1 MKKLFLV
8 VVIIIMVLLISLL
21 ASIRIRYGGGRE
33 FEDRSSSPV
42 LPSSALE
49 IVGSLEEP
57 PGNIA
62 VSATGRIFITIH
74 PLSRPAKN
82 KVVELI
88 DGKPVPYPDTA
99 SQQNL
104 FQAVL
109 GLAIDRQNRLWLLD
123 DGLQGIKQPRLLAV
137 DLQTDQLV
145 RRYDFP
151 AEIAGFGSFLN
162 DLQIDPAGQKIYIAD
177 TSTLA
182 KKPAIIIYDIDRNSA
197 RRVLENH
204 QSVVEQ
210 DWIINARGRKMV
222 LGWGLF
228 VLKPAVD
235 SIALDRNGRWL
246 YYGPMAHESMFRVKT
261 EDLNDRSLTPEELG
275 KKVEIFGPK
284 PLSDGLSMDLENN
297 IYITDVEHGAI
308 LKLGPDKNLT
318 TLIKDPRL
326 RWPDGL
332 SFGPDH
338 WLYISDSALQDVMFK
353 GKKHIRSKAPYYIF
367 KFKPGP
373 LGIAGQ

>member
-1 MKKLFLV
+1 MLM
-8 VVIIIMVLLISLL
+8 IGLLIT
-21 ASIRIRYGGGRE
+21 IRIRHGGGRD
-33 FEDRSSSPV
+33 FEDRSSSPM

-49 IVGSLEEP
+49 IVASLDEP

-62 VSATGRIFITIH
+62 VSASGRIFITIH
-74 PLSRPAKN
+74 PLSRPATN

-88 DGKPVPYPDTA
+88 DGKPVPYPDTDA
-99 SQQNL
+99 QQTL

-123 DGLQGIKQPRLLAV
+123 DGLQGIKQPRLLAF
-137 DLQTDQLV
+137 DLQTDRLV
-145 RRYDFP
+145 KRYDFP

-162 DLQIDPAGQKIYIAD
+162 DLQIDPSGHKIYIAD

-182 KKPAIIIYDIDRNSA
+182 KNPAIVIYDIEQNSV

-204 QSVVEQ
+204 PSVVEQ
-210 DWIINARGRKMV
+210 DWIINARGRKMM
-222 LGWGLF
+222 LWWGLF
-228 VLKPAVD
+228 VVKPAVD
-235 SIALDRNGRWL
+235 SIALDRKGEWL
-246 YYGPMAHESMFRVKT
+246 YYGPMAHGSMFRIRT
-261 EDLNDRSLTPEELG
+261 EDLNDQTLAPEALG
-275 KKVEIFGPK
+275 FKVEKFGPK
-284 PLSDGLSMDLENN
+284 PLSDGLSMDLEDN

-308 LKLGPDKNLT
+308 LTLGPDKNLK

-332 SFGPDH
+332 SFGPGD
-338 WLYISDSALQDVMFK
+338 WLFISDSALQDVMFK
-353 GKKHIRSKAPYYIF
+353 SKRHIRSRAPYYIF

-373 LGIAGQ
+373 PGIAGQ

>member
-1 MKKLFLV
+1 MKKLFLII
-8 VVIIIMVLLISLL
+8 VIIFLVSLIGLM
-21 ASIRIRYGGGRE
+21 AAIRIRYGGGRD
-33 FEDRSSSPV
+33 FENRSSSPA
-42 LPSSALE
+42 LPASALK
-49 IVGSLEEP
+49 IVAALDEP

-74 PLSRPAKN
+74 PLSRPEAN

-88 DGKPVPYPDTA
+88 DGKPVPYPDTD

-104 FQAVL
+104 FQTVL

-123 DGLQGIKQPRLLAV
+123 DGLQGIKQPRLLAI
-137 DLQTDQLV
+137 DLSTDQLV
-145 RRYDFP
+145 KRYDFP
-151 AEIAGFGSFLN
+151 SEIAGFGSFLN
-162 DLQIDPAGQKIYIAD
+162 DLQIDPAGLKIYIAD

-182 KKPAIIIYDIDRNSA
+182 KKPAIIIYDTEQNSA
-197 RRVLENH
+197 RRVLEAH
-204 QSVVEQ
+204 PSVVAQ
-210 DWIINARGRKMV
+210 DWIINAGGRKMV
-222 LGWGLF
+222 LWWGLF
-228 VLKPAVD
+228 VVKPAVD

-246 YYGPMAHESMFRVKT
+246 YYGPMAHESMFRVRT
-261 EDLNDRSLTPEELG
+261 QDLDDRSLTSRELG
-275 KKVEIFGPK
+275 NRVEKFGPK

-308 LKLGPDKNLT
+308 LILGPEKNLQ

-353 GKKHIRSKAPYYIF
+353 SKKYIRSKAPYYIF

-373 LGIAGQ
+373 PGVAGQ

>member
-1 MKKLFLV
+1 
-8 VVIIIMVLLISLL
+8 
-21 ASIRIRYGGGRE
+21 
-33 FEDRSSSPV
+33 
-42 LPSSALE
+42 
-49 IVGSLEEP
+49 
-57 PGNIA
+57 
-62 VSATGRIFITIH
+62 
-74 PLSRPAKN
+74 
-82 KVVELI
+82 VVELI
-88 DGKPVPYPDTA
+88 NGKPMPYPDTD

-123 DGLQGIKQPRLLAV
+123 DGMQGIKQPRLFAV
-137 DLQTDQLV
+137 DLQTDRLII
-145 RRYDFP
+145 RYGFP
-151 AEIAGFGSFLN
+151 SEIAGFGSFLN

-177 TSTLA
+177 TSILA
-182 KKPAIIIYDIDRNSA
+182 KKPAIIIYDTEQNTA

-204 QSVVEQ
+204 PSVVEQ
-210 DWIINARGRKMV
+210 DWIINAQGRKMV

-235 SIALDRNGRWL
+235 SIVLDRNGRWL
-246 YYGPMAHESMFRVKT
+246 YYGPTAHESMFRVKT
-261 EDLNDRSLTPEELG
+261 EDLNDRYLTSEEISN
-275 KKVEIFGPK
+275 KVEKFGPK

-308 LKLGPDKNLT
+308 LKLGPDKNLK

-332 SFGPDH
+332 SFGPDN

-353 GKKHIRSKAPYYIF
+353 SKKYIRSKAPYYIF
-367 KFKPGP
+367 RFKPGP
-373 LGIAGQ
+373 RGIAGQ

>member
-1 MKKLFLV
+1 MKKIIFIILVIFL
-8 VVIIIMVLLISLL
+8 VLLIGLL
-21 ASIRIRYGGGRE
+21 TAIRLRHGGGQK
-33 FEDRSSSPV
+33 FEDRSSAPM
-42 LPSSALE
+42 LPESALK
-49 IVGSLEEP
+49 VLAALDEP

-74 PLSRPAKN
+74 PLSRPQAN

-88 DGKPVPYPDTA
+88 DGKPVPYPDVD

-109 GLAIDRQNRLWLLD
+109 GLAIDRQYRLWLLD
-123 DGLQGIKQPRLLAV
+123 DGMQGINQPRLLAF

-145 RRYDFP
+145 KRYDFP
-151 AEIAGFGSFLN
+151 SKIAGFGSFLN
-162 DLQIDPAGQKIYIAD
+162 DLQIDPAGHKVYIAD

-182 KKPAIIIYDIDRNSA
+182 KTPAIIIYDTDQNSA
-197 RRVLENH
+197 QRVLENH
-204 QSVVEQ
+204 PSVVEQ
-210 DWIINARGRKMV
+210 DWIINAGGRKMI
-222 LGWGLF
+222 LWWGLF
-228 VLKPAVD
+228 VVKPAVD
-235 SIALDRNGRWL
+235 SIALDRNGQWL
-246 YYGPMAHESMFRVKT
+246 YYGPMAHDSMFRVRT
-261 EDLNDRSLTPEELG
+261 EDLNDRSLTSPELG
-275 KKVEIFGPK
+275 KRVEKFGPK
-284 PLSDGLSMDLENN
+284 PLSDGLSMDLNDN

-308 LKLGPDKNLT
+308 LQLGPDKNLK

-332 SFGPDH
+332 SFGPDN

-353 GKKHIRSKAPYYIF
+353 SKKYIRSKAPYYIF

-373 LGIAGQ
+373 SGIAGQ

>member
-1 MKKLFLV
+1 MKKVFLII
-8 VVIIIMVLLISLL
+8 VVIFIVLLIGLL
-21 ASIRIRYGGGRE
+21 AVIRIRYGGGKQ
-33 FEDRSSSPV
+33 FEDRSSSPI
-42 LPSSALE
+42 LPQSALK
-49 IVGSLEEP
+49 IVAALDEP

-74 PLSRPAKN
+74 PLSRPEIN

-88 DGKPVPYPDTA
+88 DGKPVPYPDTD
-99 SQQNL
+99 SQQNP

-123 DGLQGIKQPRLLAV
+123 DGMQGIKQPRLIAF

-145 RRYDFP
+145 KRFDFP
-151 AEIAGFGSFLN
+151 SEIAGLGSFLN

-182 KKPAIIIYDIDRNSA
+182 KKPAIIVYDTEQNSA

-204 QSVVEQ
+204 PSVVEQ
-210 DWIINARGRKMV
+210 DWIINAGGHKMM
-222 LGWGLF
+222 LWRGLF

-235 SIALDRNGRWL
+235 SIALDRNSEWL
-246 YYGPMAHESMFRVKT
+246 YYGPMAHESMFRVRAKY
-261 EDLNDRSLTPEELG
+261 LNDQSLTPQELG
-275 KKVEIFGPK
+275 NSVEKFGPK
-284 PLSDGLSMDLENN
+284 PLSDGLSMDIEDN

-308 LKLGPDKNLT
+308 LKLGSDRKLV
-318 TLIKDPRL
+318 TLIKDARL

-338 WLYISDSALQDVMFK
+338 WLYISDSALQDIMFK
-353 GKKHIRSKAPYYIF
+353 SKKHIRSKAPYFIF

-373 LGIAGQ
+373 HGIAGQ